1 MGGAGC
7 TAGTSLALGG
17 TMKEMMVVV
26 WRGYTWHDGGED
38 HRGGGKSWRV
48 GRAVSCGEE
57 PHLGDFLPGREQWSE
72 VSSCVAAE
80 DSG

>member
-17 TMKEMMVVV
+17 TIKEMMVVV

-38 HRGGGKSWRV
+38 HLLRLTLKIQY
-48 GRAVSCGEE
+48 
-57 PHLGDFLPGREQWSE
+57 FLCLVNSLHVHQSIRLI
-72 VSSCVAAE
+72 
-80 DSG
+80 